1 MSKSIYICSK
11 ETLPDI
17 TERRLYDICRK
28 LAPAN
33 IIPAEPEVS
42 VNGNIGYGIMNPTTT
57 LIVKGNSLLMG
68 QLFDDD
74 GNWDK
79 PLNQFPDG
87 SYALFRDGID
97 YFEIVSDPVASRTIW
112 YYMDDKQFI
121 ASTSQR
127 AIVMFLGSFEFE
139 DRVIPWM
146 LSAGSLGPSFSWDK
160 RIKIVP
166 PDSSV
171 LLDKRNW
178 ILNYNSNPIV
188 FNPEQRSDLQHEEML
203 RESLKKTFKSLKLD
217 YSRYSVLLSGGYDSR
232 AVICLLLD
240 INPDNH
246 QLKTITW
253 GLRSSLELKGNDA
266 RIAGDLAKKL
276 NVTNKYYL
284 NDISE
289 DPIDEIINRFVL
301 MGEGRTG
308 DLSDY
313 MDGFATWK
321 EIFEDGTEVIIRGD
335 EGFGCRPYSSALG
348 VRMNQ
353 GCILCSDY
361 KNLKDYL
368 KYGLPSQELPQNLK
382 QREGET
388 LSAWRDR
395 LFHEYTLP
403 TEFSALSDLKLSYV
417 EQINPLLSRTILLQ
431 VRQMPDHLRTGKV
444 LFKKIVNSL
453 SPEIDYATKP
463 SSASQQKIMTQE
475 RFVNLLKI
483 ELNSDTAKSLF
494 SEEFL
499 GTVLNNLK
507 SEGQRETMKIP
518 SLSLRSFAGK
528 IVPRFFK
535 EALRNKLVLPSVDS
549 NILAFR
555 VLMIIKM
562 NMILS
567 EDSRNK

>member
-1 MSKSIYICSK
+1 MSKSIYVCSK
-11 ETLPDI
+11 ETLPEI
-17 TERRLYDICRK
+17 TKSRLYDICRK
-28 LAPAN
+28 LAPSN
-33 IIPAEPEVS
+33 IIPAEPEVE
-42 VNGNIGYGIMNPTTT
+42 VNGNIGYGIMNPTST
-57 LIVKGNSLLMG
+57 LMVKGNSLLMG
-68 QLFDDD
+68 QLFDEDE
-74 GNWDK
+74 NWDK

-87 SYALFRDGID
+87 SYALFRDGKD
-97 YFEIVSDPVASRTIW
+97 NFEIVSDPVASRTIW

-171 LLDKRNW
+171 VLDKRNW

-188 FNPEQRSDLQHEEML
+188 FNLAQRSDLQQEEML
-203 RESLKKTFKSLKLD
+203 LESLKKTFKSLNLD
-217 YSRYSVLLSGGYDSR
+217 YSSYSVLLSGGYDSR
-232 AVICLLLD
+232 AVLCMLLD
-240 INPDNH
+240 VNPDNH
-246 QLKTITW
+246 KLKTITW
-253 GLRSSLELKGNDA
+253 GLKSSLNIKGNDA

-276 NVTNKYYL
+276 NVSNKYYV
-284 NDISE
+284 NDLSE
-289 DPIDEIINRFVL
+289 EPIDEIINRFVL

-335 EGFGCRPYSSALG
+335 EGFGCRPYSSALA

-368 KYGLPSQELPQNLK
+368 KYGLPSQELPQHLK

-431 VRQMPDHLRTGKV
+431 VRQMPDHLRTGKA

-453 SPEIDYATKP
+453 SPEIAYAKSP
-463 SSASQQKIMTQE
+463 SSASQNEILEKEQA
-475 RFVNLLKI
+475 VNLLRK
-483 ELNSDTAKSLF
+483 ELNSDTAKRLF
-494 SEEFL
+494 SEEL
-499 GTVLNNLK
+499 LETVLNNLK
-507 SEGQRETMKIP
+507 LKGQGETVKIP
-518 SLSLRSFAGK
+518 LLSLRSFAGK
-528 IVPRFFK
+528 IIPRFIK
-535 EALRNKLVLPSVDS
+535 EALRNKFVLPSVDS

-562 NMILS
+562 NRILS
-567 EDSRNK
+567 EDCKNK